1 MRIGCHVSIRGGYAE
16 AAVRAARL
24 GCTAFQYFP
33 KNPRALGLKAF
44 DRADARRCAEYCR
57 ERGIVSIAH
66 APYPVN
72 LAVERPEQRARM
84 AASLLNDLEIAEA
97 NGSIGVVVHF
107 GIYKGADPLAGY
119 RLIIEALNA
128 VLGRWEGAAKLL
140 LENQAGDHAP
150 MGTTLEE
157 LVQIRRLCAYPE
169 RVGFC
174 LDTCHLFASG
184 QWNGRNEAEW
194 CRRARELG
202 YFDHLAAVHAN
213 DSLHESG
220 RRIDRH
226 APLGAGRIG
235 ADGFRRLLAAPE
247 LSSLPVILETP
258 ETDELPLDRQMR
270 LLREWMGEKKQ

>member
-24 GCTAFQYFP
+24 GCAAFQYFP

-72 LAVERPEQRARM
+72 LAAERPEQRERM
-84 AASLLNDLEIAEA
+84 AASLLNDLDIAEA
-97 NGSIGVVVHF
+97 CGSIGVVVHF

-119 RLIIEALNA
+119 RLIIDALNA
-128 VLGRWEGAAKLL
+128 VLGRWTGEAKLL
-140 LENQAGDHAP
+140 IENQAGDHAP
-150 MGTTLEE
+150 MGTTIEE
-157 LVQIRRLCAYPE
+157 LVQIRRLCAHPE

-184 QWNGRNEAEW
+184 EWNGRNEADW
-194 CRRARELG
+194 FRRARELN
-202 YFDHLAAVHAN
+202 YFDHLAVVHAN
-213 DSLHESG
+213 DSLHGSG

-235 ADGFRRLLAAPE
+235 EESFRRLLSAPE
-247 LSSLPVILETP
+247 LRRVPHVLETP
-258 ETDELPLDRQMR
+258 EEPELPLDKQMR
-270 LLREWMGEKKQ
+270 LLSEWMGEEDR

>member
-16 AAVRAARL
+16 AAIRAAGL
-24 GCTAFQYFP
+24 GCGAFQYFP
-33 KNPRALGLKAF
+33 KNPRSIGVKAF
-44 DRADARRCAEYCR
+44 DRADARRCAAYAR

-72 LAVERPEQRARM
+72 LAAERPDLRERM

-97 NGSIGVVVHF
+97 CGSIGVVVHF
-107 GIYKGADPLAGY
+107 GVYKGADPLAGY

-128 VLGRWEGAAKLL
+128 VLARWDGGAKLL
-140 LENQAGDHAP
+140 IENQAGDHAP
-150 MGTTLEE
+150 MGTTPEE
-157 LVQIRRLCAYPE
+157 LVQIRRLCVRPE

-184 QWNGRNEAEW
+184 EWNGRNEADW
-194 CRRARELG
+194 FRRAEALG

-213 DSLHESG
+213 DSAHESG
-220 RRIDRH
+220 RRRDRH

-235 ADGFRRLLAAPE
+235 EDGFRRLFAPPA
-247 LSSLPVILETP
+247 LRRVPVILETP
-258 ETDELPLDRQMR
+258 ETDDLPIGRQMR
-270 LLREWMGEKKQ
+270 LLREWMGEEKR